1 MMGRPI
7 VRSFDSL
14 VLGSHELDLCGTGPL
29 GHEFPYCP
37 RPEKPAPEDSAAPN
51 REYTGPM
58 KARLHR
64 SEESGEGEFML
75 ISQIL
80 RNKRPGVV
88 VISPAASLRTA
99 IALMVRQHVGS
110 LVVVDEDQ
118 RLLGVVSEREIIQN
132 LEIESPNMLAT
143 TVSSVMRTD
152 VPVATQEDTIRSVME
167 VMTAARARH
176 IPVIAYGCPIGIV
189 SLGDIVKSRLDE
201 TIQENTVLKDI
212 ARVHWLS
219 G

>member
-1 MMGRPI
+1 
-7 VRSFDSL
+7 
-14 VLGSHELDLCGTGPL
+14 
-29 GHEFPYCP
+29 
-37 RPEKPAPEDSAAPN
+37 
-51 REYTGPM
+51 
-58 KARLHR
+58 
-64 SEESGEGEFML
+64 ML

-80 RNKRPGVV
+80 RTKRPGVV
-88 VISPAASLRTA
+88 VISPDASLRTA

-118 RLLGVVSEREIIQN
+118 RLLGVVSEREIIQS
-132 LEIESPNMLAT
+132 LELENPDMLAT
-143 TVSSVMRTD
+143 TVSRVMRTD
-152 VPVATQEDTIRSVME
+152 VPVATQEDTVRSVME